1 MRKTL
6 KINRYYPWYPCG
18 RWPFSYLLLLSL
30 LTFASTASAD
40 VYLEDNSGGQGLV
53 SIEAEDYHA
62 NVSQGGHDW
71 QFTAPGGQS
80 GAGALVAAP
89 DNGANINTGYVTNS
103 PRLDYQIEFS
113 QTGTHY
119 VWILGKGPDG
129 DGDSLHVGL
138 DGVALASS
146 DRISS
151 FAADWS
157 WSNATMDGPVAS
169 FNVSS
174 TGMHTVNVW
183 MREDGFRFDK
193 LVITT
198 DPGYVPSGQG
208 PAESPQ
214 GIPTLAAPAISPD
227 GGNFSGSVTVTLA
240 AQPAEASIY
249 YTLDGSDPG
258 GSGTLLSTGSLV
270 LTQDATL
277 KAIASLPGYND
288 STVAM
293 ADFLVTTSSG
303 GPTAYIQDTGL
314 EGLVSIEAED
324 YHANVSQGGHDWQFT
339 APGGQSGAGAL
350 VAAPDNGANINTGY
364 VTNSPRLDY
373 QIEFSQTGTHYVW
386 ILGKGPDGDGD
397 SLHVGLDGV
406 ALASSD
412 RISSFA
418 ADWSWSN
425 ATMDG
430 PVASFNV
437 SSTGMHTVNVWMRED
452 GFRFDK
458 LVITTDPGYVP
469 SGQGPAESPQGIPTL
484 AAPVISPGGMNII
497 NSVTVTLAAQPA
509 EASIYYTLDGSDPG
523 GSGTLL
529 YTGPLVLTQAT
540 TLKAVAS
547 LTGYND
553 SAVAVEDF
561 TQNACTPIRVMP
573 LGDSITVGEN
583 GPKDVPPPGYVIG
596 YRQRLY
602 ERLTNA
608 GYVIDFV
615 GSQAEGDL
623 AIPAFD
629 TDHEG
634 HSGYSD
640 TQVIDNLDN
649 WLTTNPPDVILLHI
663 GTNGLEVDAAD
674 EETILNIIDNHDINT
689 IVVLAKI
696 INRQTYSSTT
706 SQYNANLEQMAL
718 DRISLG
724 DNIVI
729 VDMENALNYP
739 DDLYSELHPNS
750 TGYEKMAETWFN
762 ALTSFLPPPAC
773 GP

>member
-1 MRKTL
+1 
-6 KINRYYPWYPCG
+6 
-18 RWPFSYLLLLSL
+18 
-30 LTFASTASAD
+30 
-40 VYLEDNSGGQGLV
+40 
-53 SIEAEDYHA
+53 
-62 NVSQGGHDW
+62 
-71 QFTAPGGQS
+71 
-80 GAGALVAAP
+80 
-89 DNGANINTGYVTNS
+89 
-103 PRLDYQIEFS
+103 
-113 QTGTHY
+113 
-119 VWILGKGPDG
+119 
-129 DGDSLHVGL
+129 
-138 DGVALASS
+138 
-146 DRISS
+146 
-151 FAADWS
+151 
-157 WSNATMDGPVAS
+157 MDGPVAS

-227 GGNFSGSVTVTLA
+227 GRNF
-240 AQPAEASIY
+240 I
-249 YTLDGSDPG
+249 D
-258 GSGTLLSTGSLV
+258 
-270 LTQDATL
+270 
-277 KAIASLPGYND
+277 
-288 STVAM
+288 
-293 ADFLVTTSSG
+293 
-303 GPTAYIQDTGL
+303 
-314 EGLVSIEAED
+314 
-324 YHANVSQGGHDWQFT
+324 
-339 APGGQSGAGAL
+339 
-350 VAAPDNGANINTGY
+350 
-364 VTNSPRLDY
+364 
-373 QIEFSQTGTHYVW
+373 
-386 ILGKGPDGDGD
+386 
-397 SLHVGLDGV
+397 
-406 ALASSD
+406 
-412 RISSFA
+412 
-418 ADWSWSN
+418 
-425 ATMDG
+425 
-430 PVASFNV
+430 
-437 SSTGMHTVNVWMRED
+437 
-452 GFRFDK
+452 
-458 LVITTDPGYVP
+458 
-469 SGQGPAESPQGIPTL
+469 
-484 AAPVISPGGMNII
+484 
-497 NSVTVTLAAQPA
+497 SVTVTLAAQPA

-547 LTGYND
+547 LSGYND
-553 SAVAVEDF
+553 SAVAMADF

-634 HSGYSD
+634 HSGCSD
-640 TQVIDNLDN
+640 TQVADNLDN

-663 GTNGLEVDAAD
+663 GTNGLEVGTAD
-674 EETILNIIDNHDINT
+674 EENILNIIDNHDINT